1 MLKPDCG
8 LEQFTTLIPNQHVI
22 SYWSLESMEEIDTE
36 SKLGSH
42 SSHFSIG
49 LGFPLGD
56 FFKRTDWNQPQH

>member
-1 MLKPDCG
+1 
-8 LEQFTTLIPNQHVI
+8 
-22 SYWSLESMEEIDTE
+22 MEEIDTE

-56 FFKRTDWNQPQH
+56 FFKKELIGVGPSIKKVLTQSGPEGKA